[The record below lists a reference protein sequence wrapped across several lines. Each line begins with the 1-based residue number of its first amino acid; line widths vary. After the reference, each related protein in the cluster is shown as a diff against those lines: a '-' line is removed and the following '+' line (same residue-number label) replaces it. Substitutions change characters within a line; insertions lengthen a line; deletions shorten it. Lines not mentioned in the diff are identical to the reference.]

1 MTEAEPSEKV
11 DPPSDK
17 TAEPSAV
24 KETTPAKKPA
34 PGKKT
39 PPELKPFVDNGDG
52 TVTDP
57 NTGLIWKKTDAWLDT
72 HKFYTWQD
80 HRTYV
85 DQINKEKH
93 AGIDNWRIPN
103 KQEASTLV
111 DKTGTKSCEDKNGTM
126 FPLDPIFDAGCVTNT
141 WISECSDDQ
150 IIRYDLKI
158 GLDTPYPGNDVWS
171 SMRLVSKP
179 GEASSA
185 VGAKPAPVE
194 PVAEGDKPAAQGS
207 IAKTDAAPVAPKSSG
222 SGPRAV
228 SPAPVSEELQATFRA
243 RAKAWAKEKKK

>member
-17 TAEPSAV
+17 TSEPSAV
-24 KETTPAKKPA
+24 KETAPAKITA
-34 PGKKT
+34 PGKK
-39 PPELKPFVDNGDG
+39 PVPELKPFADNGDG

-57 NTGLIWKKTDAWLDT
+57 NTGLIWKQADAWLDT

-126 FPLDPIFDAGCVTNT
+126 FPLDPIFDAGCVANT

-158 GLDTPYPGNDVWS
+158 GLDTPNPGKDVWS

-179 GEASSA
+179 GEASAA
-185 VGAKPAPVE
+185 VGEKPIPAE

-207 IAKTDAAPVAPKSSG
+207 TTKTDAATVAPKSSG
-222 SGPRAV
+222 SGPRPV
-228 SPAPVSEELQATFRA
+228 SPAPVSEELKATFRA
-243 RAKAWAKEKKK
+243 RAKAWAQEKKK

>member
-1 MTEAEPSEKV
+1 MTEAEPSKKV

-17 TAEPSAV
+17 AAEPSAV
-24 KETTPAKKPA
+24 KETTPAKKPP
-34 PGKKT
+34 PGKK
-39 PPELKPFVDNGDG
+39 PAPELKPFVDNGDG

-72 HKFYTWQD
+72 HKFYTWQE

-179 GEASSA
+179 GEASAA

-194 PVAEGDKPAAQGS
+194 PVAGGEKPAAQGS
-207 IAKTDAAPVAPKSSG
+207 TEKTDAAPVAPKSSG
-222 SGPRAV
+222 SGSRPV
-228 SPAPVSEELQATFRA
+228 SPAPVSEELKATFTA

>member
-11 DPPSDK
+11 DPPSGK

-24 KETTPAKKPA
+24 KETIPAKKPA
-34 PGKKT
+34 PGKK
-39 PPELKPFVDNGDG
+39 PAPELKPFVDNGDG

-57 NTGLIWKKTDAWLDT
+57 NTELIWKKTDAWLDT
-72 HKFYTWQD
+72 HKFYTWED
-80 HRTYV
+80 HRIYV
-85 DQINKEKH
+85 DQINKEMH

-111 DKTGTKSCEDKNGTM
+111 DKTGTKNCEDKNGTM
-126 FPLDPIFDAGCVTNT
+126 FPLDPIFDAGCVANT

-171 SMRLVSKP
+171 SMRLVSKS
-179 GEASSA
+179 GEASAAAGSR
-185 VGAKPAPVE
+185 PASSKQVVE
-194 PVAEGDKPAAQGS
+194 GGKPVAIES
-207 IAKTDAAPVAPKSSG
+207 PVADTAPAGPKSSG

-228 SPAPVSEELQATFRA
+228 SPAPVSEELKATFTA

>member
-1 MTEAEPSEKV
+1 MAETEPSKNVESS
-11 DPPSDK
+11 SDK
-17 TAEPSAV
+17 KNEPIAIKEDAPVKKTA
-24 KETTPAKKPA
+24 PAKK
-34 PGKKT
+34 T
-39 PPELKPFVDNGDG
+39 SPELKPLVNNGDG

-80 HRTYV
+80 HRVYV

-93 AGIDNWRIPN
+93 AGIENWRIPN

-111 DKTGTKSCEDKNGTM
+111 DKTGTKNCEDKNGTM
-126 FPLDPIFDAGCVTNT
+126 FPLDPIFDEGCVANT
-141 WISECSDDQ
+141 WISECSDQQ

-179 GEASSA
+179 GEASVA
-185 VGAKPAPVE
+185 IGAESNPVE
-194 PVAEGDKPAAQGS
+194 PVVSKEKPAVKESPGA
-207 IAKTDAAPVAPKSSG
+207 VATPSATKSSSG
-222 SGPRAV
+222 SVPRAV
-228 SPAPVSEELQATFRA
+228 SRAPVSEEDKAIFKE
-243 RAKAWAKEKKK
+243 RAKAWAAEKKK

>member
-1 MTEAEPSEKV
+1 MAETEPSKNVESS
-11 DPPSDK
+11 SDK
-17 TAEPSAV
+17 KNEPIAIKEDAPVKKTA
-24 KETTPAKKPA
+24 PAKKTA
-34 PGKKT
+34 
-39 PPELKPFVDNGDG
+39 PELKPLINNGDG

-179 GEASSA
+179 GEGSAA
-185 VGAKPAPVE
+185 VGSKPAPVE
-194 PVAEGDKPAAQGS
+194 PVAKGDKPAAQGS
-207 IAKTDAAPVAPKSSG
+207 TAKTDAAPVAPKHSG
-222 SGPRAV
+222 SGPRPV
-228 SPAPVSEELQATFRA
+228 SPAPVSEELKATFTA

>member
-1 MTEAEPSEKV
+1 MTEAEPSKKV
-11 DPPSDK
+11 DPLSDK
-17 TAEPSAV
+17 TAEPSAA
-24 KETTPAKKPA
+24 KQTAPAKKPA
-34 PGKKT
+34 PGKK
-39 PPELKPFVDNGDG
+39 PAPELKPFVDNGDG

-57 NTGLIWKKTDAWLDT
+57 NTELIWKKTDAWLDT

-85 DQINKEKH
+85 DQINKKKH

-111 DKTGTKSCEDKNGTM
+111 DKTGTKTCEDKNGTM
-126 FPLDPIFDAGCVTNT
+126 FPLDPIFDSGCVANT
-141 WISECSDDQ
+141 WVSECSDDQ

-179 GEASSA
+179 GEAAAA
-185 VGAKPAPVE
+185 VGANPTPVE
-194 PVAEGDKPAAQGS
+194 PVGEGEKPAAQGS
-207 IAKTDAAPVAPKSSG
+207 TAKTDAAPVVQKSSG
-222 SGPRAV
+222 SGSRPV
-228 SPAPVSEELQATFRA
+228 SPAPVSEELKATFRA
-243 RAKAWAKEKKK
+243 RAKAWAQEKKK

>member
-34 PGKKT
+34 PGKK
-39 PPELKPFVDNGDG
+39 PAPELKPFVDNGDG

-171 SMRLVSKP
+171 SMRLSL
-179 GEASSA
+179 
-185 VGAKPAPVE
+185 
-194 PVAEGDKPAAQGS
+194 
-207 IAKTDAAPVAPKSSG
+207 IHI
-222 SGPRAV
+222 
-228 SPAPVSEELQATFRA
+228 
-243 RAKAWAKEKKK
+243 

>member
-1 MTEAEPSEKV
+1 MAETTSSEKAE
-11 DPPSDK
+11 PPSDK
-17 TAEPSAV
+17 GTKPSVA
-24 KETTPAKKPA
+24 KEAAPAKKTVPA
-34 PGKKT
+34 KKIA
-39 PPELKPFVDNGDG
+39 PELKPFVDNGNG

-80 HRTYV
+80 HRIYV
-85 DQINKEKH
+85 DKVNKEKY
-93 AGIDNWRIPN
+93 AEIDSWRIPN

-126 FPLDPIFDAGCVTNT
+126 FPLDPIFDAGCVANT
-141 WISECSDDQ
+141 WISECSDES

-179 GEASSA
+179 GEASA
-185 VGAKPAPVE
+185 TIGAETAPIKQVVEDEKPPVK
-194 PVAEGDKPAAQGS
+194 A
-207 IAKTDAAPVAPKSSG
+207 SSG
-222 SGPRAV
+222 SPAEATAKPSGGSVPHPAKRDVTEEEKAV
-228 SPAPVSEELQATFRA
+228 FKA
-243 RAKAWAKEKKK
+243 RAKAWAQKKKK

>member
-24 KETTPAKKPA
+24 KETAPAKKTA
-34 PGKKT
+34 PGKK
-39 PPELKPFVDNGDG
+39 PVPELKPFADNGDG

-57 NTGLIWKKTDAWLDT
+57 NTGLIWKQADAWLDT

-126 FPLDPIFDAGCVTNT
+126 FPLDPIFDAGCVANT

-179 GEASSA
+179 GEASAA
-185 VGAKPAPVE
+185 VGEKPTPAE

-207 IAKTDAAPVAPKSSG
+207 TAKTDAATVAPKSSG
-222 SGPRAV
+222 SGPRPV
-228 SPAPVSEELQATFRA
+228 SPAPVSEELKATFRA
-243 RAKAWAKEKKK
+243 RAKAWAQEKKK

>member
-24 KETTPAKKPA
+24 KETAPAKKPA
-34 PGKKT
+34 PGKK
-39 PPELKPFVDNGDG
+39 PAPELKPFVDNGDG

-171 SMRLVSKP
+171 SMRLVSKT
-179 GEASSA
+179 GEASA
-185 VGAKPAPVE
+185 GVGAKPASSKQVVE
-194 PVAEGDKPAAQGS
+194 GGKPVAQESPVADTAPA
-207 IAKTDAAPVAPKSSG
+207 APKSSG
-222 SGPRAV
+222 SVPRPV
-228 SPAPVSEELQATFRA
+228 SRAPVSEEDKAIFKE
-243 RAKAWAKEKKK
+243 RAKAWAQEKKK

>member
-24 KETTPAKKPA
+24 KETTPAKKTA
-34 PGKKT
+34 PGKK
-39 PPELKPFVDNGDG
+39 PAPELKPFVDNGDG

-57 NTGLIWKKTDAWLDT
+57 NTELIWKKTDAWLDT

-111 DKTGTKSCEDKNGTM
+111 DKTKTKSCEDKNGTM
-126 FPLDPIFDAGCVTNT
+126 FPLDPIFDAGCVANT

-179 GEASSA
+179 GESSAA
-185 VGAKPAPVE
+185 VGAKPASSKQVVE
-194 PVAEGDKPAAQGS
+194 EGKPVAKESP
-207 IAKTDAAPVAPKSSG
+207 IADAAPAAPKSSG

-228 SPAPVSEELQATFRA
+228 SPAPVSEELKATFTA

>member
-1 MTEAEPSEKV
+1 MADIEPSEKV
-11 DPPSDK
+11 ESPLDK
-17 TAEPSAV
+17 KTEPSVV
-24 KETTPAKKPA
+24 KEDNLAKKPA
-34 PGKKT
+34 PAKET
-39 PPELKPFVDNGDG
+39 APELKPFVNNGDG

-72 HKFYTWQD
+72 RKFYTWED
-80 HRTYV
+80 HRAYV

-111 DKTGTKSCEDKNGTM
+111 DKTGTKNCEDKNGTM
-126 FPLDPIFDAGCVTNT
+126 FPLDPLFDAGCVANT
-141 WISECSDDQ
+141 WISECSDEQ

-179 GEASSA
+179 GEASA
-185 VGAKPAPVE
+185 VIGAKSAPTESVVQE
-194 PVAEGDKPAAQGS
+194 DKASIKQSSDAVAASVGS
-207 IAKTDAAPVAPKSSG
+207 KSSG
-222 SGPRAV
+222 GSIPRPV
-228 SPAPVSEELQATFRA
+228 SRAPVSEEDKAIFKA
-243 RAKAWAKEKKK
+243 RAKDWAQKKK